1 MSESISIITRTADQ
15 SRKANVELPVAT
27 RISQVLDAAQQEWNL
42 PQNDYAARLERT
54 NEELD
59 PNSDLVTSGI
69 KNNDVIEIYPI
80 LEAGLK

>member
-15 SRKANVELPVAT
+15 SRKANVDLPPET
-27 RISQVLDAAQQEWNL
+27 RIGQVLEAAQQKWNL
-42 PQNDYAARLERT
+42 PENDYAARLERT
-54 NEELD
+54 NQQLD

-69 KNNDVIEIYPI
+69 QNNDVLEIYPI

>member
-15 SRKANVELPVAT
+15 SRKANVELPAAT

-42 PQNDYAARLERT
+42 PHHNNYAIRLERT
-54 NEELD
+54 NEELE

-69 KNNDVIEIYPI
+69 KNNDVLEIYLI
-80 LEAGLK
+80 LA

>member
-15 SRKANVELPVAT
+15 SRKANVDLPLET
-27 RISQVLDAAQQEWNL
+27 KIGQVLEAAQREWNL
-42 PQNDYAARLERT
+42 PENDYAARLERT
-54 NEELD
+54 NQQLD

-69 KNNDVIEIYPI
+69 QNNDVLELYPI

>member
-15 SRKANVELPVAT
+15 SRKANVDLPPET
-27 RISQVLDAAQQEWNL
+27 KIGQVLEAAQQEWNL
-42 PQNDYAARLERT
+42 PENDYAARLERT
-54 NEELD
+54 NQQLD

-69 KNNDVIEIYPI
+69 QNNDVLELYPI

>member
-15 SRKANVELPVAT
+15 SRKANVDLPPET
-27 RISQVLDAAQQEWNL
+27 RIGQVLEAAQQEWNL
-42 PQNDYAARLERT
+42 PENDYAARLERT
-54 NEELD
+54 NQQLD

-69 KNNDVIEIYPI
+69 QNNDVLELYPI

>member
-15 SRKANVELPVAT
+15 SRKANVELPAET
-27 RISQVLDAAQQEWNL
+27 KISQVLDAAKQEWNL
-42 PQNDYAARLERT
+42 PQNDYAARLDRT

-69 KNNDVIEIYPI
+69 KNNDVLEIYPI